1 MISTSRT
8 SPTPYRVALVL
19 APVLMGAALLMDLTP
34 QTDTT
39 EELLAMVREHPDRWL
54 LTGTLFLLSGLAW
67 TVAGVGLHRTLGKRS
82 RLVGVGGLAVA
93 AGGATLAL
101 VDAAGHYLPAL
112 ARSSASIDQQ
122 VSVVE
127 RVEGSAPL
135 LALEIVHIAGWILGL
150 LLVAAGLLAS
160 RVVARWIPA
169 LLIASLAGMLAFA
182 SGPGLFCAVAAHVTA
197 LVALAVFMPRTAGR
211 ATDHTTEAAL
221 IPG

>member
-1 MISTSRT
+1 MTATNRT

-54 LTGTLFLLSGLAW
+54 LTGTLFLFSGLAW
-67 TVAGVGLHRTLGKRS
+67 VVAGIGLHRMLGRRS
-82 RLVGVGGLAVA
+82 RLVGVGGLGVA
-93 AGGATLAL
+93 AGGAALAL
-101 VDAAGHYLPAL
+101 VDAAGYYLPAL
-112 ARSSASIDQQ
+112 ARSSASVDQQ

-150 LLVAAGLLAS
+150 LLVAAGLLAA

-169 LLIASLAGMLAFA
+169 LLIASLAGMVAFA
-182 SGPGLFCAVAAHVTA
+182 SGPGLLGAVVAHVTA
-197 LVALAVFMPRTAGR
+197 LVALAVFMPPSAGR
-211 ATDHTTEAAL
+211 AADDTTEAAL